1 MLSFLREHLL
11 ANTNTRAHTI
21 SLFPPTLILQIKGVQ
36 NSSQQ
41 LAISFERHHHAG
53 SSGGS
58 QGGGA
63 GACAGQASP
72 SLGFAYRRTPRSNAY
87 IQPRGFGGGGVTA
100 SGKKDGKGGGSGGA
114 AVSST
119 ARLLSEGALTP
130 GPKSGI
136 LSPDAYLSGGVKR
149 LNIPTETE
157 ERRERFSSSRPLI
170 RSSPATASI
179 AAPPAED
186 RGTSSQPDVVGGA
199 ANGSGVEE
207 SKGEPATAVPTTS
220 SEMNDG
226 GPNRVDF
233 AATSPDGSARHNARG
248 GRGGSGVVVSPP
260 PSTGGIGTDVRA
272 AAGGGGDESL
282 LDASPATGN
291 GRLFL
296 GEGVGGGGGGG
307 NDFAPTLDLEEYKT
321 EPSMAELA
329 KMTKDALRAVSEFVV
344 SRQGYGSIAWKEPV
358 DLRGVDIGSVVSGVC
373 FLCARG

>member
-1 MLSFLREHLL
+1 M
-11 ANTNTRAHTI
+11 
-21 SLFPPTLILQIKGVQ
+21 QIKGVQ

-58 QGGGA
+58 QGGGTGA
-63 GACAGQASP
+63 GAGQASP

-100 SGKKDGKGGGSGGA
+100 SGKKDGKGGGGGGGA

-157 ERRERFSSSRPLI
+157 ERRERFSSARPLI
-170 RSSPATASI
+170 RSSPATAAI
-179 AAPPAED
+179 AAPPAD
-186 RGTSSQPDVVGGA
+186 GRSTSSQQDVVGGA
-199 ANGSGVEE
+199 TNGSGVEE
-207 SKGEPATAVPTTS
+207 AKGEAASTAAAGRATAVPATS
-220 SEMNDG
+220 SEMNGG

-233 AATSPDGSARHNARG
+233 GTTSPDGSARRNARG
-248 GRGGSGVVVSPP
+248 GRGGDGVVSPP

-291 GRLFL
+291 GRLFQ
-296 GEGVGGGGGGG
+296 GEGVGGGSSGGDG
-307 NDFAPTLDLEEYKT
+307 NEFAPTLDLEEYKT

-329 KMTKDALRAVSEFVV
+329 KMTKDALKTVSGFVV

-358 DLRGVDIGSVVSGVC
+358 DLRGVDIGSVVSGGCFCVC
-373 FLCARG
+373 LR